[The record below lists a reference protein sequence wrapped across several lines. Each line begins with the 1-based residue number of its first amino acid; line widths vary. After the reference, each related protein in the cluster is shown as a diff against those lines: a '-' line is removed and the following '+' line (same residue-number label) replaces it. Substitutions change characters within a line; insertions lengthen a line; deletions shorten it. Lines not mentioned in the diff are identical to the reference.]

1 MNDNAF
7 RWGLSHFQCKA
18 MRLDVMAFR
27 ASALR
32 ATTAGRRDF
41 RGFRAFPCF
50 RASALRATTAGRPY
64 TSPSVVSMAFRGVP
78 LFRVP
83 IPWLPWLSAPF
94 VITLDTP
101 FPRAIMPTVC
111 PSIRQEQQE
120 FMKLSP
126 NARNLVIV
134 ALAMLA
140 CFAVAV
146 NPAAKVVNAQNN
158 PVTIAPS
165 PLEISVAPGGTNTGT
180 IQITLNPIAG
190 TADRTFTFS
199 VANTITGFTIPQP
212 NSVIIASGQTA
223 SLNITVTSS
232 STTQAPGR
240 YGPVTINYT
249 ATGTNVSQITGSFQV
264 FITVTGATFTPTPSL
279 TPTNAPPT
287 NTPTRGNVCTDGFEP
302 DNDRGSAKIIDVNT
316 IQEHTICP
324 SGDVDWLV
332 FGGVGGKVYT
342 IDITRMDAGIDLSL
356 ELYDDQGRVVAFNDD
371 YYNRDPANP
380 NPGDIRPRIQSVTIP
395 YDGRYY
401 IRVRDS
407 AGRGGTNYFY
417 NIALLAESYGPTPT
431 NVVELCIDLF
441 EPDGLPEQARLITS
455 NEIQELHRLC
465 PTGDADWVTFFGKA
479 GKRYILFTDTRR
491 YRGDSINGETQ
502 AGADTVMVLTD
513 RDGVSLI
520 DFNDDIA
527 GGNSLDSQVEF
538 IPSVDGFYFVQIKNV
553 GDIGNQFIRY
563 DLSLLLCL
571 PGQTDCGRTGV
582 DDTQPVNPV
591 TPNPTGT
598 PVDEFVIDPTR
609 TPTATA
615 QNVVP

>member
-1 MNDNAF
+1 
-7 RWGLSHFQCKA
+7 
-18 MRLDVMAFR
+18 
-27 ASALR
+27 
-32 ATTAGRRDF
+32 
-41 RGFRAFPCF
+41 
-50 RASALRATTAGRPY
+50 
-64 TSPSVVSMAFRGVP
+64 
-78 LFRVP
+78 
-83 IPWLPWLSAPF
+83 
-94 VITLDTP
+94 
-101 FPRAIMPTVC
+101 
-111 PSIRQEQQE
+111 
-120 FMKLSP
+120 MKLSP
-126 NARNLVIV
+126 NARNLLIV

-140 CFAVAV
+140 CFTVAV
-146 NPAAKVVNAQNN
+146 NPAAKVVNAQTLAVLEALNSPQTGDPGGAVTFSFRITNN
-158 PVTIAPS
+158 DTIA
-165 PLEISVAPGGTNTGT
+165 
-180 IQITLNPIAG
+180 
-190 TADRTFTFS
+190 RTFTISPVLLPSTPSGYSFTFS
-199 VANTITGFTIPQP
+199 SPITVQPGATSPSNFDITVNIPSTQTQGAVFNGQVTITSAAAGSSPAI
-212 NSVIIASGQTA
+212 TA
-223 SLNITVTSS
+223 S
-232 STTQAPGR
+232 TQFR
-240 YGPVTINYT
+240 LQISGP
-249 ATGTNVSQITGSFQV
+249 
-264 FITVTGATFTPTPSL
+264 TPTLS
-279 TPTNAPPT
+279 PTNTVQPT
-287 NTPTRGNVCTDGFEP
+287 NTPTRGPVCTDGFEP
-302 DNDRGSAKIIDVNT
+302 NNDRGSAKIIDVNT

-356 ELYDDQGRVVAFNDD
+356 ELFDDQGRSIAFNDD
-371 YYNRDPANP
+371 YFNRDPANP
-380 NPGDIRPRIQSVTIP
+380 NPGDIRPRLQSVTIP

-401 IRVRDS
+401 IRVRDT

-417 NIALLAESYGPTPT
+417 NIALLSESYGPTPT
-431 NVVELCIDLF
+431 NVAELCIDLF

-465 PTGDADWVTFFGKA
+465 PSGDADWVTFFAKA

-527 GGNSLDSQVEF
+527 GGNSLDSQIEF

-609 TPTATA
+609 TPTATTGTTA
-615 QNVVP
+615 P